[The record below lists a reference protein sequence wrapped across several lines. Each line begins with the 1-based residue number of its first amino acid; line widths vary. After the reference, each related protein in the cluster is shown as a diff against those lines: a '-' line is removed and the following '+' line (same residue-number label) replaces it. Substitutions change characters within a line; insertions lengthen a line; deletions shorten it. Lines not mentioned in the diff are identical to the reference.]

1 MDINQI
7 KSELKRISDQSEKNF
22 LALGNL
28 FPSLMSRDGGTSLKE
43 LQNAMNGIG
52 SVNDESA
59 DLEHDL
65 FTSYGDKYNPLF
77 EQLNKKISDLGEL
90 DKLIA
95 GMKENSEQMELIALN
110 AMVISIKSGE
120 KGHAFSRITENL
132 QRLSNDMFL
141 YSDKLLEEEKR
152 LLEFINSLKSIFEG
166 ILASQKKLSGIGS
179 TGSSDITALISKVNI
194 PLSEMESNIG
204 SIYPYI
210 QKAME
215 SLQLQDII
223 RQALGHV
230 DSCLDEILK
239 SGIVTS
245 GSEDELDSVCFK
257 IALYQLGEEV
267 LEDIKSNITSSISSF
282 QTNWDTV
289 TNKLNVVQNKK
300 ADFTDR
306 FLDLTKN
313 SSDNISAK
321 LGDLVDAFAGMLEE
335 FNRYQIVQ
343 KDLLRTCQNITEK
356 ARTMFA
362 VFENLR
368 PVMSRLHHVR
378 ILQQIEVSKNDA
390 ISSVKDSVIDMDNL
404 INDANASLDT
414 MQILLE
420 SFIKETGTL
429 LGTFTSNI
437 SKDNSMMLTLKSN
450 KNHFFEELKLTER
463 RISSLISNF
472 NVFPSGFE
480 SNCEQVD
487 KNLSEIQTL
496 DSTLKTFIRG
506 MGEAR
511 SELERYRDRLFE
523 QRQVTNWQ
531 IKNTKFSDLIN
542 KFTITA
548 HKEAAGKIGGFDIE
562 SGSTA
567 GEITFF

>member
-7 KSELKRISDQSEKNF
+7 KSELKQISVQSEKNF
-22 LALGNL
+22 LALGDL
-28 FPSLMSRDGGTSLKE
+28 FQSLMSRDGGTSLKE
-43 LQNAMNGIG
+43 LQDAMNGIG
-52 SVNDESA
+52 SVNQESA
-59 DLEHDL
+59 GLEREL
-65 FTSYGDKYNPLF
+65 FSGYGEKYNPLF
-77 EQLNKKISDLGEL
+77 EQLNKKITDLGEL

-141 YSDKLLEEEKR
+141 FSDKLLDEEKR
-152 LLEFINSLKSIFEG
+152 LLEYINSLKSIFEG
-166 ILASQKKLSGIGS
+166 ILSSQKKLSGIGS
-179 TGSSDITALISKVNI
+179 TGSNDITTLIARVNS
-194 PLSEMESNIG
+194 PLSDMETNIG

-210 QKAME
+210 QKAMAA
-215 SLQLQDII
+215 LQLQDII
-223 RQALGHV
+223 RQALDHV
-230 DSCLDEILK
+230 DSCIDEIIK
-239 SGIVTS
+239 SGEAVAGT
-245 GSEDELDSVCFK
+245 EDELDSVCFK

-267 LEDIKSNITSSISSF
+267 LEDIKGNVTSSISSF
-282 QTNWDTV
+282 QSNWDTV
-289 TNKLNVVQNKK
+289 TNKLNSIQIKK
-300 ADFTDR
+300 NDFNDR

-321 LGDLVDAFAGMLEE
+321 LGDLVDAFAGMLDE

-404 INDANASLDT
+404 INDANGSLDT

-429 LGTFTSNI
+429 LNTFTSNI
-437 SKDNSMMLTLKSN
+437 SKDNAMMLNLKTN
-450 KNHFFEELKLTER
+450 KNQFFEELKITER
-463 RISSLISNF
+463 RISSIIGNF
-472 NVFPSGFE
+472 NVFPAGFE
-480 SNCEQVD
+480 HNCELVD
-487 KNLSEIQTL
+487 ENLSGIQNLENTL
-496 DSTLKTFIRG
+496 SSFIDG
-506 MGEAR
+506 MKNAR
-511 SELERYRDRLFE
+511 TDLERQRDRLFE
-523 QRQVTNWQ
+523 QKSVTSWQ
-531 IKNTKFSDLIN
+531 IKNSKFSDLIN

-562 SGSTA
+562 SGSNA